1 MEPSDYD
8 SALHRI
14 QATPGRFRRASDATI
29 GFMSR
34 CVRVVLP
41 RGGLLAPILAQIRR
55 LSPKDA
61 APPRERFHADE
72 FPELLRVK
80 PMRVPR
86 RRKPRVVLAIGSL
99 SAGGAERQLAAFA
112 ASPRARALIEPVVL
126 LSFEPEGATGHHAA
140 PVRAAGVAIEVA
152 GRTTD
157 PTVVRTL
164 DRDRKLVARLASLP
178 PVIRAHVVAMAG
190 ELLRLKP
197 DCVHAWLDHQNI
209 WSGVAALV
217 IGVPHIVLSTR
228 NVNPTHFPY
237 LSQPWF
243 QEWYRLLLRS
253 PRVTMINNSRPG
265 ADDYAAWLGY
275 PREKIRVVLNGVDP
289 SWIRRPDDA
298 AVEALR
304 RQLLGDGALLV
315 GDGVPLVGDG
325 ALLVGGVF
333 RLSDEKQPRMW
344 LEIARRIA
352 AERPDVVFFH
362 AGEGPLDEAFRTEG
376 ADLIG
381 AGRLRVLGRRGD
393 VPALL
398 SAADAL
404 LHTARF
410 EGTPNVLLEAS
421 HLGCPIVS
429 TRAGGAIDVVDDGGS
444 GFLCDPADIDGL
456 HERLRSVLGDSD
468 LRRRLSTG
476 GPRRI
481 AERFS
486 LEQMIEGTLDAY
498 PMLARER

>member
-1 MEPSDYD
+1 MDPTDYD

-14 QATPGRFRRASDATI
+14 QATPGPVRRALGQARA
-29 GFMSR
+29 GLR
-34 CVRVVLP
+34 ALVARVSP
-41 RGGLLAPILAQIRR
+41 GTGLLAPILARIPKLPR
-55 LSPKDA
+55 LAMTQARVDPQ
-61 APPRERFHADE
+61 RLHADE
-72 FPELLRVK
+72 FPELLSVP
-80 PMRVPR
+80 PMRLPHR
-86 RRKPRVVLAIGSL
+86 AKPRVVLAIGSL
-99 SAGGAERQLAAFA
+99 SAGGAERQLAAFV
-112 ASPRARALIEPVVL
+112 ASPRTRDLIEPVVL

-157 PTVVRTL
+157 PAVVRAL
-164 DRDRKLVARLASLP
+164 DRDRKLVARLAALP
-178 PVIRAHVVAMAG
+178 PVIRAHVAAMAG

-243 QEWYRLLLRS
+243 EEWYRLLLRS

-289 SWIRRPDDA
+289 SWIRRPDA
-298 AVEALR
+298 ATVDALR
-304 RQLLGDGALLV
+304 RELLGDRT
-315 GDGVPLVGDG
+315 
-325 ALLVGGVF
+325 LLVGGVF
-333 RLSDEKQPRMW
+333 RLSDEKQPFVW
-344 LEIARRIA
+344 LEVARRIA
-352 AERPDVVFFH
+352 AERADVVFFH
-362 AGEGPLDEAFRTEG
+362 AGEGPLDEPFRAQA
-376 ADLIG
+376 ADLIA
-381 AGRLRVLGRRGD
+381 AGRVHLLGRRGD

-398 SAADAL
+398 SASDAL

-410 EGTPNVLLEAS
+410 EGTPNVLLEAA
-421 HLGCPIVS
+421 HLGCPIVG
-429 TRAGGAIDVVDDGGS
+429 TRAGGAIDVVADGET
-444 GFLCDPADIDGL
+444 GFLCDPADTEGLID
-456 HERLRSVLGDSD
+456 RLRRVLGDSE
-468 LRRRLSTG
+468 LRRRLSAG
-476 GPRRI
+476 GPNLI

-486 LEQMIEGTLDAY
+486 LEQMIEGTLSAY
-498 PMLARER
+498 PMLRTRR

>member
-1 MEPSDYD
+1 MIGRRAMEPSDYD

-14 QATPGRFRRASDATI
+14 QATPGRMRRASDATL

-34 CVRVVLP
+34 CVRRVLP
-41 RGGLLAPILAQIRR
+41 RGGLLAPMLAQIRR
-55 LSPKDA
+55 LSPDGA
-61 APPRERFHADE
+61 MPPRQREHADE

-80 PMRVPR
+80 PMRLPR

-112 ASPRARALIEPVVL
+112 ASQRTRDLIEPVVL

-140 PVRAAGVAIEVA
+140 PLREAGVAIEVA

-157 PTVVRTL
+157 PAVVRAL
-164 DRDRKLVARLASLP
+164 ERDRKLVARLAALP
-178 PVIRAHVVAMAG
+178 PAIRAHVAAMAG

-237 LSQPWF
+237 MSQPWF
-243 QEWYRLLLRS
+243 REWYRLLLRS
-253 PRVTMINNSRPG
+253 PRVTMVNNSRPG

-289 SWIRRPDDA
+289 SWIRRPDGA
-298 AVEALR
+298 TVEALR
-304 RQLLGDGALLV
+304 RELLGER
-315 GDGVPLVGDG
+315 

-333 RLSDEKQPRMW
+333 RLSDEKQPFVW
-344 LEIARRIA
+344 LEVARRVA
-352 AERPDVVFFH
+352 AERSDVVFFH
-362 AGEGPLDEAFRTEG
+362 AGEGPLEEAFRAAG
-376 ADLIG
+376 AALI
-381 AGRLRVLGRRGD
+381 ADGRLHVLGRRGD
-393 VPALL
+393 VPGLIA
-398 SAADAL
+398 AADAL
-404 LHTARF
+404 LHAARF

-421 HLGCPIVS
+421 HLGCPIVA
-429 TRAGGAIDVVDDGGS
+429 TKAGGAIDVVVEGES
-444 GFLCDPADIDGL
+444 GFLCEPSDTDGL
-456 HERLRSVLGDSD
+456 HDRLRRVLADQS
-468 LRRRLSTG
+468 LRTRLSEA

-481 AERFS
+481 AEQFS
-486 LEQMIEGTLDAY
+486 LAQMIEGTLSAY
-498 PMLARER
+498 PMLARGR

>member
-1 MEPSDYD
+1 MDPTDYD

-14 QATPGRFRRASDATI
+14 QATPGRLRRASDATI

-55 LSPKDA
+55 LSPNDP
-61 APPRERFHADE
+61 APPRERLHANE

-112 ASPRARALIEPVVL
+112 ASQRVRDLVEPVVL

-140 PVRAAGVAIEVA
+140 PLRAAGVAIEVA

-157 PTVVRTL
+157 PAVVRTL

-178 PVIRAHVVAMAG
+178 PVIRAHVAAMAG

-243 QEWYRLLLRS
+243 EEWYRLLLRS

-275 PREKIRVVLNGVDP
+275 PREEIRVVLNGVDP
-289 SWIRRPDDA
+289 SWIRRPDA
-298 AVEALR
+298 ATVEALR
-304 RQLLGDGALLV
+304 RELLGDRT
-315 GDGVPLVGDG
+315 
-325 ALLVGGVF
+325 LLVGGVF
-333 RLSDEKQPRMW
+333 RLSDEKQPFVW
-344 LEIARRIA
+344 LEVARRIA
-352 AERPDVVFFH
+352 AERADVVFFH
-362 AGEGPLDEAFRTEG
+362 AGEGPLDEAFREAG
-376 ADLIG
+376 VDLI
-381 AGRLRVLGRRGD
+381 ASGRLRVLGRRGD

-398 SAADAL
+398 SASDAL

-410 EGTPNVLLEAS
+410 EGTPNVLLEAA
-421 HLGCPIVS
+421 HLGCPIVG
-429 TRAGGAIDVVDDGGS
+429 TRAGGAIDVVADGVT
-444 GFLCDPADIDGL
+444 GFLCDPADTEGLID
-456 HERLRSVLGDSD
+456 RLRRVLGDSA
-468 LRRRLSTG
+468 LRRRLSEG
-476 GPRRI
+476 GPHLI

-486 LEQMIEGTLDAY
+486 LEQMIEGTLSAY
-498 PMLARER
+498 PMLQARR

>member
-1 MEPSDYD
+1 MDPTDYD

-14 QATPGRFRRASDATI
+14 QATPGRLRRASDATI

-55 LSPKDA
+55 LSPNDP
-61 APPRERFHADE
+61 APPRERLHADE
-72 FPELLRVK
+72 FPDLLRVK

-112 ASPRARALIEPVVL
+112 ASQRVRDLVEPVVL

-140 PVRAAGVAIEVA
+140 PLRAAGVAIEVA

-157 PTVVRTL
+157 PAVVRTL
-164 DRDRKLVARLASLP
+164 DRDRKLVARLAALP
-178 PVIRAHVVAMAG
+178 PVIRAHVAAMAG

-243 QEWYRLLLRS
+243 EEWYRLLLRS

-289 SWIRRPDDA
+289 SWIRRPDA
-298 AVEALR
+298 ATVEALR
-304 RQLLGDGALLV
+304 RELLGDRT
-315 GDGVPLVGDG
+315 
-325 ALLVGGVF
+325 LLVGGVF
-333 RLSDEKQPRMW
+333 RLSDEKQPFVW
-344 LEIARRIA
+344 LEVARRIA
-352 AERPDVVFFH
+352 AERADVVFFH
-362 AGEGPLDEAFRTEG
+362 AGEGPLDEAFREAG
-376 ADLIG
+376 ADLI
-381 AGRLRVLGRRGD
+381 ASGRLRVLGRRGD

-398 SAADAL
+398 SASDAL

-410 EGTPNVLLEAS
+410 EGTPNVLLEGA
-421 HLGCPIVS
+421 HLGCPIVG
-429 TRAGGAIDVVDDGGS
+429 TRAGGAIDVVADGET
-444 GFLCDPADIDGL
+444 GFLCDPADTEGLID
-456 HERLRSVLGDSD
+456 RLRRVLGDSA
-468 LRRRLSTG
+468 LRRRLSEG
-476 GPRRI
+476 GPHLI

-486 LEQMIEGTLDAY
+486 LEQMIEGTLSAY
-498 PMLARER
+498 PMLQARR

>member
-1 MEPSDYD
+1 MDPTDYD

-14 QATPGRFRRASDATI
+14 QATPGRLRRASDATI

-55 LSPKDA
+55 LSPTDP
-61 APPRERFHADE
+61 APPRERLHADD

-112 ASPRARALIEPVVL
+112 ASQRVRDLVEPVVL

-140 PVRAAGVAIEVA
+140 PLRAAGVAIEVA

-157 PTVVRTL
+157 PAVVRTL

-178 PVIRAHVVAMAG
+178 PVIRAHVAAMAG

-197 DCVHAWLDHQNI
+197 ECVHAWLDHQNI

-243 QEWYRLLLRS
+243 EEWYRLLLRS

-289 SWIRRPDDA
+289 SWIRRPDA
-298 AVEALR
+298 ATVEALR
-304 RQLLGDGALLV
+304 RELLGDRT
-315 GDGVPLVGDG
+315 
-325 ALLVGGVF
+325 LLVGGVF
-333 RLSDEKQPRMW
+333 RLSDEKQPFVW
-344 LEIARRIA
+344 LEVARRIA
-352 AERPDVVFFH
+352 AERADVVFFH
-362 AGEGPLDEAFRTEG
+362 AGEGPLDEAFREAG
-376 ADLIG
+376 ADLI
-381 AGRLRVLGRRGD
+381 ASGRLRVLGRRGD

-398 SAADAL
+398 SASDAL

-410 EGTPNVLLEAS
+410 EGTPNVLLEAA
-421 HLGCPIVS
+421 HLGCPIVG
-429 TRAGGAIDVVDDGGS
+429 TRAGGAIDVVADGVT
-444 GFLCDPADIDGL
+444 GFLCDPADTEGLID
-456 HERLRSVLGDSD
+456 RLRRVLGDSA
-468 LRRRLSTG
+468 LRRRLSEG
-476 GPRRI
+476 GPHLI

-486 LEQMIEGTLDAY
+486 LEQMIEGTLSAY
-498 PMLARER
+498 PMLQARR

>member
-1 MEPSDYD
+1 MDPTDYD

-14 QATPGRFRRASDATI
+14 QATPGRLRRASDATI

-55 LSPKDA
+55 LSPTDP
-61 APPRERFHADE
+61 APPRERLHADD

-112 ASPRARALIEPVVL
+112 ASQRVRDLVEPVVL

-140 PVRAAGVAIEVA
+140 PLRAAGVAIEVA

-157 PTVVRTL
+157 PAVVRTL

-178 PVIRAHVVAMAG
+178 PVIRAHVAAMAG

-243 QEWYRLLLRS
+243 EEWYRLLLRS

-289 SWIRRPDDA
+289 SWIRRPDA
-298 AVEALR
+298 ATVEALR
-304 RQLLGDGALLV
+304 RELLGDRT
-315 GDGVPLVGDG
+315 
-325 ALLVGGVF
+325 LLVGGVF
-333 RLSDEKQPRMW
+333 RLSDEKQPFVW
-344 LEIARRIA
+344 LEVARRIA
-352 AERPDVVFFH
+352 AERADVVFFH
-362 AGEGPLDEAFRTEG
+362 AGEGPLDEAFREAG
-376 ADLIG
+376 ADLI
-381 AGRLRVLGRRGD
+381 ASGRLRVLGRRGD

-398 SAADAL
+398 SASDAL

-410 EGTPNVLLEAS
+410 EGTPNVLLEAA
-421 HLGCPIVS
+421 HLGCPIVG
-429 TRAGGAIDVVDDGGS
+429 TRAGGAIDVVADGET
-444 GFLCDPADIDGL
+444 GFLCDPADTEGLID
-456 HERLRSVLGDSD
+456 RLRRVLGDSA
-468 LRRRLSTG
+468 LRRRLSEG
-476 GPRRI
+476 GPHLI

-486 LEQMIEGTLDAY
+486 LEQMIEGTLSAY
-498 PMLARER
+498 PMLQARR

>member
-1 MEPSDYD
+1 MDPTDYD

-14 QATPGRFRRASDATI
+14 QATPGRLRRASDATI

-55 LSPKDA
+55 FSPSDP
-61 APPRERFHADE
+61 APPRERLHADE

-112 ASPRARALIEPVVL
+112 ASQRVRDLIEPVVL

-157 PTVVRTL
+157 PAVVRAL
-164 DRDRKLVARLASLP
+164 DRDRKLVARLAALP
-178 PVIRAHVVAMAG
+178 PVIRAHVAAMAG

-243 QEWYRLLLRS
+243 EEWYRLLLRS

-289 SWIRRPDDA
+289 SWIRRPDA
-298 AVEALR
+298 ATVDALR
-304 RQLLGDGALLV
+304 RELLGDRT
-315 GDGVPLVGDG
+315 
-325 ALLVGGVF
+325 LLVGGVF
-333 RLSDEKQPRMW
+333 RLSDEKQPFVW
-344 LEIARRIA
+344 LEVARRIA
-352 AERPDVVFFH
+352 AERADVVFFH
-362 AGEGPLDEAFRTEG
+362 AGEGPLDEPFRAQA
-376 ADLIG
+376 ADLIA
-381 AGRLRVLGRRGD
+381 AGRVHLLGRRGD

-398 SAADAL
+398 SASDAL

-410 EGTPNVLLEAS
+410 EGTPNVLLEAA
-421 HLGCPIVS
+421 HLGCPIVG
-429 TRAGGAIDVVDDGGS
+429 TRAGGAIDVVADGET
-444 GFLCDPADIDGL
+444 GFLCDPADTEGLID
-456 HERLRSVLGDSD
+456 RLRRVLGDSE
-468 LRRRLSTG
+468 LRRRLSAG
-476 GPRRI
+476 GPNLI

-486 LEQMIEGTLDAY
+486 LEQMIEGTLSAY
-498 PMLARER
+498 PMLRTRR

>member
-14 QATPGRFRRASDATI
+14 QATPGPLRRAGDATL

-34 CVRVVLP
+34 CVRVVVP
-41 RGGLLAPILAQIRR
+41 RGGLLAPILAQFRR
-55 LSPKDA
+55 LSPNDG
-61 APPRERFHADE
+61 APPRQREHADE

-80 PMRVPR
+80 PMRLPR
-86 RRKPRVVLAIGSL
+86 RTKPRVVLAIGSL

-112 ASPRARALIEPVVL
+112 ASPRTRELIEPVVL

-140 PVRAAGVAIEVA
+140 PLRDAGVAIEVA

-157 PTVVRTL
+157 PAVVRTL

-178 PVIRAHVVAMAG
+178 PVIRAHVAAMAG

-237 LSQPWF
+237 MSQPWF

-304 RQLLGDGALLV
+304 RELLGDRT
-315 GDGVPLVGDG
+315 
-325 ALLVGGVF
+325 LLVGGVF
-333 RLSDEKQPRMW
+333 RLSDEKQPFVW
-344 LEIARRIA
+344 LEVARRIA
-352 AERPDVVFFH
+352 AERSDVVFFH
-362 AGEGPLDEAFRTEG
+362 AGEGPLDDAFRAAG
-376 ADLIG
+376 ADLVASG
-381 AGRLRVLGRRGD
+381 QLRVLGRRGD
-393 VPALL
+393 VPALF
-398 SAADAL
+398 SASDAL
-404 LHTARF
+404 LHAARF

-421 HLGCPIVS
+421 HLGCPIVA
-429 TRAGGAIDVVDDGGS
+429 TKAGGAIDVVADGVS
-444 GFLCDPADIDGL
+444 GFLCEPTDTDGL
-456 HERLRSVLGDSD
+456 HDRLRTVLGDAV
-468 LRRRLSTG
+468 LRGRLREG
-476 GPRRI
+476 GPRLI

-486 LEQMIEGTLDAY
+486 LEQMIEGTLAAY
-498 PMLARER
+498 PMLRPRR

>member
-1 MEPSDYD
+1 MIAFRAMEPSDYD

-14 QATPGRFRRASDATI
+14 QATPGRLRRASDATI

-34 CVRVVLP
+34 CVRMVLP
-41 RGGLLAPILAQIRR
+41 RGGLLAPILAKVRR
-55 LSPKDA
+55 LSPNA
-61 APPRERFHADE
+61 GEPPRQREHADE
-72 FPELLRVK
+72 FPEFLRVK
-80 PMRVPR
+80 PMRLPR
-86 RRKPRVVLAIGSL
+86 RAKPRVVLAIGSL

-112 ASPRARALIEPVVL
+112 ASPRTREFIEPVVL

-140 PVRAAGVAIEVA
+140 PLRDAGVAIEVA

-157 PTVVRTL
+157 PAVVRAL
-164 DRDRKLVARLASLP
+164 ERDRKLVARLAALP
-178 PVIRAHVVAMAG
+178 PVIRAHVAAMAG

-217 IGVPHIVLSTR
+217 IGVPHVVLSTR

-237 LSQPWF
+237 MSQPWF
-243 QEWYRLLLRS
+243 EGWYRLLLRS

-289 SWIRRPDDA
+289 SWIHRPD
-298 AVEALR
+298 AVTVAALR
-304 RQLLGDGALLV
+304 RELIGECAASGDR
-315 GDGVPLVGDG
+315 PN
-325 ALLVGGVF
+325 LVGGVF
-333 RLSDEKQPRMW
+333 RLSDEKQPFVW
-344 LEIARRIA
+344 LEVARRLA

-362 AGEGPLDEAFRTEG
+362 AGEGPLDEAFRAAG
-376 ADLIG
+376 ADLIA

-398 SAADAL
+398 SAADLL

-421 HLGCPIVS
+421 HLGCPIVG
-429 TRAGGAIDVVDDGGS
+429 TKAGGAIDVVADGQT
-444 GFLCDPADIDGL
+444 GFLCDPTDTESLVG
-456 HERLRSVLGDSD
+456 RLREVLADEP
-468 LRRRLSTG
+468 LRRRMAEG

-481 AERFS
+481 AMQFS
-486 LEQMIEGTLDAY
+486 LEQMVEGTLSAY
-498 PMLARER
+498 PMLMPGR

>member
-1 MEPSDYD
+1 MEPTDYD
-8 SALHRI
+8 SALHSI
-14 QATPGRFRRASDATI
+14 QAKPGRLRRASDATI

-41 RGGLLAPILAQIRR
+41 RGGLLAPILAQVRR
-55 LSPKDA
+55 LSPDA
-61 APPRERFHADE
+61 GGPPQPREHADE

-80 PMRVPR
+80 PMRLPR

-99 SAGGAERQLAAFA
+99 SAGGAERQLVAFA
-112 ASPRARALIEPVVL
+112 ASQRARDLIEPIVL
-126 LSFEPEGATGHHAA
+126 LSFEPKGATGHHAA
-140 PVRAAGVAIEVA
+140 PLAEAGVAIEVA

-157 PTVVRTL
+157 PTVVRAL
-164 DRDRKLVARLASLP
+164 ERDRKLAARLTSLP

-237 LSQPWF
+237 MSQPWF
-243 QEWYRLLLRS
+243 AEWYRLLLRS
-253 PRVTMINNSRPG
+253 PRVTMINNSHPG

-298 AVEALR
+298 SVQALR
-304 RQLLGDGALLV
+304 RELLGDR
-315 GDGVPLVGDG
+315 

-333 RLSDEKQPRMW
+333 RLSDEKQPLVW
-344 LEIARRIA
+344 LEVARRIA
-352 AERPDVVFFH
+352 SERPDVVFFH
-362 AGEGPLDEAFRTEG
+362 AGEGPLDEAFRTQG
-376 ADLIG
+376 ADLIA

-398 SAADAL
+398 SASDAL
-404 LHTARF
+404 LHTAHF

-421 HLGCPIVS
+421 HLGCPIVG
-429 TRAGGAIDVVDDGGS
+429 TRAGGAVDVVAEGAS
-444 GFLCDPADIDGL
+444 GFLRDPTDTEGL
-456 HERLRSVLGDSD
+456 IERLRCVLGDSD
-468 LRRRLSTG
+468 LRRRLSEG

-486 LEQMIEGTLDAY
+486 LAQMIEGTLSAY
-498 PMLARER
+498 PMLRRRK

>member
-1 MEPSDYD
+1 MEPSDAMQPGDAMQPKDYD

-14 QATPGRFRRASDATI
+14 QVTPGPLRRASHATL

-34 CVRVVLP
+34 CVRMVLP
-41 RGGLLAPILAQIRR
+41 RGGLLAPFLAAFRR
-55 LSPKDA
+55 FSPA
-61 APPRERFHADE
+61 PAPPHDRLHADE

-80 PMRVPR
+80 PMRLPR

-112 ASPRARALIEPVVL
+112 ASPRVRERIEPVVL

-140 PVRAAGVAIEVA
+140 PLRAAGVAIEVA

-157 PTVVRTL
+157 PAVVRAL
-164 DRDRKLVARLASLP
+164 ERDRRLVARLASLP
-178 PVIRAHVVAMAG
+178 PVIRAHVAAMAG
-190 ELLRLKP
+190 ELLRLRP

-209 WSGVAALV
+209 WSGVAALAV
-217 IGVPHIVLSTR
+217 GVPHIVLSTR

-237 LSQPWF
+237 MSQPWF
-243 QEWYRLLLRS
+243 HEWYRLLLRS
-253 PRVTMINNSRPG
+253 PRVTMINNSHPG

-275 PREKIRVVLNGVDP
+275 PRERIRVVLNGVDP
-289 SWIRRPDDA
+289 AWIRRPDDD
-298 AVEALR
+298 AVAALR
-304 RQLLGDGALLV
+304 NTLRGEH
-315 GDGVPLVGDG
+315 

-333 RLSDEKQPRMW
+333 RLSDEKQPFVW
-344 LEIARRIA
+344 LEVARRIV
-352 AERPDVVFFH
+352 AERPDVAFFH
-362 AGEGPLDEAFRTEG
+362 AGEGPLDEAFRAAG
-376 ADLIG
+376 ADLIAG
-381 AGRLRVLGRRGD
+381 GRLHVLGRRGD

-398 SAADAL
+398 SAADAM

-421 HLGCPIVS
+421 HLGCPIVA
-429 TRAGGAIDVVDDGGS
+429 TKAGGAIDVVADGSS
-444 GFLCDPADIDGL
+444 GFLCDPTDTDGL
-456 HERLRSVLGDSD
+456 HERLRSVLGDEA
-468 LRRRLSTG
+468 LRRRLREG

-486 LEQMIEGTLDAY
+486 LEQMIEGTLAAY
-498 PMLARER
+498 PMLRART

>member
-1 MEPSDYD
+1 MDPTDYD

-14 QATPGRFRRASDATI
+14 QATPGRLRRASDATI

-55 LSPKDA
+55 LSPTDP
-61 APPRERFHADE
+61 APPRERLHADE

-112 ASPRARALIEPVVL
+112 ASQRVRDLVEPVVL

-140 PVRAAGVAIEVA
+140 PLRAAGVAIEVA

-157 PTVVRTL
+157 PAVVRTL
-164 DRDRKLVARLASLP
+164 DRDRKLVARLAALP
-178 PVIRAHVVAMAG
+178 PVIRAHVAAMAG

-243 QEWYRLLLRS
+243 EEWYRLLLRS

-275 PREKIRVVLNGVDP
+275 PREEIRVVLNGVDP
-289 SWIRRPDDA
+289 SWIRRPDA
-298 AVEALR
+298 ATVEALR
-304 RQLLGDGALLV
+304 RELLGDRT
-315 GDGVPLVGDG
+315 
-325 ALLVGGVF
+325 LLVGGVF
-333 RLSDEKQPRMW
+333 RLSDEKQPFVW
-344 LEIARRIA
+344 LEVARRIA
-352 AERPDVVFFH
+352 AERADVVFFH
-362 AGEGPLDEAFRTEG
+362 AGEGPLDEAFREAG
-376 ADLIG
+376 ADLI
-381 AGRLRVLGRRGD
+381 ASGRLRVLGRRGD

-398 SAADAL
+398 SASDAL

-410 EGTPNVLLEAS
+410 EGTPNVLLEAA
-421 HLGCPIVS
+421 HLGCPIVG
-429 TRAGGAIDVVDDGGS
+429 TRAGGAIDVVADGVT
-444 GFLCDPADIDGL
+444 GFLCDPADTEGLID
-456 HERLRSVLGDSD
+456 RLRRVLGDSA
-468 LRRRLSTG
+468 LRRRLSEG
-476 GPRRI
+476 GPHLI

-486 LEQMIEGTLDAY
+486 LEQMIEGTLSAY
-498 PMLARER
+498 PMLQARR